1 MTTLLLRLQAP
12 MQSWGIS
19 SLFTE
24 RDSAREPSKSGVIG
38 LICAALG
45 RPKDSDLSDLT
56 ALRMGVRIDR
66 EGRLE
71 KDFQTARNI
80 YAASGTKTIESV
92 ISNRYYLA
100 DAAFLVG
107 LEGPRELLAHIQT
120 SMQHPK
126 WTLYLGRKAF
136 PPALP
141 VALADG
147 LQERH
152 LLEALRDFPPLVEDS
167 APPYRIALENEDGEF
182 MRQDVPV
189 NFAKREFRTRR
200 ISIVYVGQPAQEG
213 G

>member
-38 LICAALG
+38 LICAAQG
-45 RPKDSDLSDLT
+45 RSRQADLADLA
-56 ALRMGVRIDR
+56 ALRMGVRVER

-71 KDFQTARNI
+71 YDFQTARDI
-80 YAASGTKTIESV
+80 YSADGLSSDKSV

-107 LEGPRELLAHIQT
+107 LEGPRETLEQIQAALKN
-120 SMQHPK
+120 PK
-126 WTLYLGRKAF
+126 WSLYLGRKAF
-136 PPALP
+136 PPGMPLTLP
-141 VALADG
+141 DG
-147 LQERH
+147 LREQS
-152 LLEALRDFPPLVEDS
+152 LLDALKEYPALVENS
-167 APPYRIALENEDGEF
+167 EQLKRLIIETEDGEIT
-182 MRQDVPV
+182 RQDVPI
-189 NFAKREFRTRR
+189 NFAKREFGTRR
-200 ISIVYVGQPAQEG
+200 ISIAYLGQPAQEG

>member
-100 DAAFLVG
+100 DAAFLSV
-107 LEGPRELLAHIQT
+107 
-120 SMQHPK
+120 
-126 WTLYLGRKAF
+126 
-136 PPALP
+136 
-141 VALADG
+141 
-147 LQERH
+147 
-152 LLEALRDFPPLVEDS
+152 
-167 APPYRIALENEDGEF
+167 
-182 MRQDVPV
+182 
-189 NFAKREFRTRR
+189 
-200 ISIVYVGQPAQEG
+200 
-213 G
+213 

>member
-45 RPKDSDLSDLT
+45 RPRDAALSDLST
-56 ALRMGVRIDR
+56 LRMGVRIDR
-66 EGRLE
+66 EGSLE
-71 KDFQTARNI
+71 KDFQTARNV
-80 YAASGTKTIESV
+80 YAASGNKTVESV

-107 LEGPRELLAHIQT
+107 LEGPRDLLIHIQT
-120 SMQHPK
+120 AMQHPK

-141 VALADG
+141 VALTDG
-147 LQERH
+147 LQERY
-152 LLEALRDFPPLVEDS
+152 LLEALRDFPSLVEDS
-167 APPYRIALENEDGEF
+167 SPPYRIAIEDADGEF
-182 MRQDVPV
+182 IRQDVPI
-189 NFAKREFRTRR
+189 NFAKREFGTRR
-200 ISIVYVGQPAQEG
+200 ISIAYLGQPAQEG